1 MTVKD
6 QDGNV
11 LFSDRKEYTVY
22 DQHLPSNKDGW
33 MGFDDWD
40 LTAMT
45 HINMGLEPLTTDSQK
60 FVVPLNADTKSV
72 DIEASF
78 IFDYEEGD
86 SAVIDTV
93 SKKVEFTE

>member
-1 MTVKD
+1 MSVKD

-22 DQHLPSNKDGW
+22 DQHLPDNKDGW

-45 HINMGLEPLTTDSQK
+45 HITDFALEPFKTDSILR
-60 FVVPLNADTKSV
+60 VIPLKKDTKSV
-72 DIEASF
+72 TVEAAYLF
-78 IFDYEEGD
+78 IYEEGD
-86 SAVIDTV
+86 EGVI
-93 SKKVEFTE
+93 KKATKKIDF